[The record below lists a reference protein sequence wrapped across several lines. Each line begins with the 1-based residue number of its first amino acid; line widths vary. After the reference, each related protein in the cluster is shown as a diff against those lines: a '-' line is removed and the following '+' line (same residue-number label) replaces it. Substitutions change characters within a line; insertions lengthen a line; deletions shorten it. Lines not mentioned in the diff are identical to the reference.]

1 VGNGNLSCSLQ
12 KTEGKSM
19 LKKIQEKNINNKNN
33 RLYNSKN
40 KEKEII
46 TFDVAVSRYNGKLF
60 AVTIQDKKL
69 FLSNTNKYFANDTEE
84 DLKKLKEAIQ
94 LELSLQF
101 LGLSLSKDVSIREQR
116 NENLRKQINK
126 ACNSKI
132 LK

>member
-1 VGNGNLSCSLQ
+1 
-12 KTEGKSM
+12 M